1 MNSRSVWLHSPQLGA
16 GEVLA
21 YGHWGRPV
29 LMFPA
34 ENGRAGDIEVHGM
47 VDAIAG
53 LIEAGRVKLYAV
65 DTFDARSWS
74 DRSLP
79 LEERARRHE
88 AFEEWLL
95 AQVVP
100 WIQSDCG
107 GRSDL
112 IAAGVSLGAFHAVN
126 LALRRADLVPVAIGL
141 SGNYDPSTWSA
152 WGERGQS
159 AYFNN
164 PTDYVPH
171 LHGDHLDWLRRR
183 LNVVLVVGEG
193 AWEVHPTGALPS
205 TRRLAGLLQDQGVA
219 CELDVWGPDA
229 FHDWPAWQRQLA
241 HHLPRFC

>member
-1 MNSRSVWLHSPQLGA
+1 MSPRQVRSASLGP
-16 GEVLA
+16 GHVVG

-34 ENGRAGDIEVHGM
+34 ENGSAGDIEAHGM
-47 VDAIAG
+47 VDAVDG
-53 LIEAGRVKLYAV
+53 LLESGRVKLYAV

-74 DRSLP
+74 DSSLP

-88 AFEEWLL
+88 EFEGWLIGE
-95 AQVVP
+95 VVP
-100 WIQSDCG
+100 WIRSDCG

-141 SGNYDPSTWSA
+141 SGNYDPGTWRG
-152 WGERGQS
+152 WGERGDS

-171 LHGDHLDWLRRR
+171 LQGDHLDWLRRQ
-183 LNVVLVVGEG
+183 LTVVLVVGEG

-205 TRRLAGLLQDQGVA
+205 THHLAGLLQSKGIH
-219 CELDVWGPDA
+219 CELDVWGADA
-229 FHDWPAWQRQLA
+229 LHDWPAWQRQLA